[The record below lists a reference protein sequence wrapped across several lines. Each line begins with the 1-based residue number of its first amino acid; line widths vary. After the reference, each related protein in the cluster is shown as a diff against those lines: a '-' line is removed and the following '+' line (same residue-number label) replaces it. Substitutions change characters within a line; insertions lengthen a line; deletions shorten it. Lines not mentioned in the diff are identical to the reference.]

1 VDFPTYQLNSNRAL
15 SHKIQAS
22 KVAFRIVDQG
32 SFLGGNV
39 RYMNMNSI
47 GGEMKAT
54 ILTNIP
60 VMNKPSGRIGKSNP
74 SNAEATG

>member
-1 VDFPTYQLNSNRAL
+1 
-15 SHKIQAS
+15 
-22 KVAFRIVDQG
+22 
-32 SFLGGNV
+32 
-39 RYMNMNSI
+39 MNMNNI